1 MGLRVM
7 DGKMTFPSPNQVPRN
22 FGPVFKNI
30 VSYQVIFFTI
40 HFSMNIV
47 ERFPSQCPT

>member
-1 MGLRVM
+1 MGVRVM
-7 DGKMTFPSPNQVPRN
+7 DGKMTFSSPSQVPQK

-40 HFSMNIV
+40 HFSVNIV
-47 ERFPSQCPT
+47 ERFPSQCTT